1 MRRLLRILLILTG
14 LPVLLM
20 ATLLLVV
27 NTGPGRD
34 FIARQIGP
42 LSGGLVQIEG
52 LAGHLPLAPRLARLE
67 IRDADGLWLVIEEVA
82 LDLDPWPLWRGQ
94 IQVEALTAA
103 TLALDRLPTYS
114 ESEETSPPF
123 QTSPLALRHLAV
135 QRLTL
140 GQLAPGAPPVSV
152 VGQGTL
158 ARLDDF
164 AAQVAIQ
171 TPDRADRYQVALT
184 ASPADLRLDL
194 QIHEDPEGLI
204 SAFLRAQG
212 VRLPPEVDRWQLTAK
227 GTGPWTAL
235 ALAADL
241 AAGPLQATANGQL
254 DLETQAA
261 ADLKVRAKLPTM
273 SLALPDGA
281 TLAWQSIQLDA
292 DLNGSWTAPQGQ
304 AQLDAAG
311 LAYGESGLSHLTAH
325 LVGDT
330 QRLTLEGLAKGA
342 RIPQA
347 PPEFAEQPLRLT
359 AEVAPQE
366 PGQPFRL
373 DLDHPI
379 AQFSAQGKLGE
390 LSGQATLT
398 LANLTTLAT
407 LTGQDLAGKAQIVTH
422 FALGDAAGHQPRL
435 EASGAVNLTRGPGP
449 TLGLLG
455 AEARLAVSAA
465 QVGGTWQLASARI
478 DGAKLQVMATGCA
491 AEGSG

>member
-158 ARLDDF
+158 A
-164 AAQVAIQ
+164 
-171 TPDRADRYQVALT
+171 
-184 ASPADLRLDL
+184 
-194 QIHEDPEGLI
+194 
-204 SAFLRAQG
+204 
-212 VRLPPEVDRWQLTAK
+212 
-227 GTGPWTAL
+227 
-235 ALAADL
+235 
-241 AAGPLQATANGQL
+241 
-254 DLETQAA
+254 
-261 ADLKVRAKLPTM
+261 
-273 SLALPDGA
+273 
-281 TLAWQSIQLDA
+281 
-292 DLNGSWTAPQGQ
+292 
-304 AQLDAAG
+304 
-311 LAYGESGLSHLTAH
+311 
-325 LVGDT
+325 
-330 QRLTLEGLAKGA
+330 
-342 RIPQA
+342 
-347 PPEFAEQPLRLT
+347 
-359 AEVAPQE
+359 
-366 PGQPFRL
+366 
-373 DLDHPI
+373 
-379 AQFSAQGKLGE
+379 
-390 LSGQATLT
+390 
-398 LANLTTLAT
+398 
-407 LTGQDLAGKAQIVTH
+407 
-422 FALGDAAGHQPRL
+422 
-435 EASGAVNLTRGPGP
+435 
-449 TLGLLG
+449 
-455 AEARLAVSAA
+455 
-465 QVGGTWQLASARI
+465 
-478 DGAKLQVMATGCA
+478 
-491 AEGSG
+491 